1 MRVPFTRPPLPMT
14 EASAS
19 DSPAVSVVEFND
31 PTVAGQGFELFAQDA
46 VKLQTSPMH
55 VRRVTV
61 GLGDAN
67 VVFHSTNVRVR
78 TRTATHEGLLGY
90 VAFGPQAT
98 GTVNGL
104 PVRPDLLLA
113 TAPNVQVRF
122 VADAGWESITFLLRP
137 EYIGAHL
144 SARQRS
150 DEFRLPRGVETLQA
164 SAAAVQ
170 GLFAWGKRLVETAA
184 LEPAP
189 FNHSAERRAAAQVE
203 LVETLLAT
211 LREAAGRE
219 PDRKELA
226 QQEQSRIVKIAE
238 DHALAHV
245 GERLYVSDL
254 CRATRVGERT
264 LEVAFKQTMGLTP
277 VAYLARL
284 RLHRVR
290 DALRA
295 PTRSAKT
302 VSSIA
307 LDWGFWHFGEF
318 SRAYRDCFGELPSET
333 LRRHRQPAR

>member
-1 MRVPFTRPPLPMT
+1 MPTLSMT
-14 EASAS
+14 ETSVP
-19 DSPAVSVVEFND
+19 DGPAVTVVEFTD

-46 VKLQTSPMH
+46 VQLQSSPLR

-61 GLGDAN
+61 RLGEAT
-67 VVFHSTNVRVR
+67 VVSQSTNVRMR
-78 TRTATHEGLLGY
+78 TRTSAHAGLIAY
-90 VAFGPQAT
+90 VTFGPRTT

-104 PVRPDLLLA
+104 PVRADLLLA
-113 TAPNVQVRF
+113 AEPNVQARF

-137 EYIGAHL
+137 EYIVAHL
-144 SARQRS
+144 SARQRA

-170 GLFAWGKRLVETAA
+170 GLFAWGQRLVESAA

-226 QQEQSRIVKIAE
+226 QQERSRIVKIAE

-254 CRATRVGERT
+254 CCATGVGERT

-290 DALRA
+290 DALRTC
-295 PTRSAKT
+295 TRSVKT

-333 LRRHRQPAR
+333 LRRHRTESAR